1 MIRAHSHV
9 STILKLTLVSACA
22 AMVILWPTWRV
33 ALQTLGYYQEGRMT
47 GGGGCTT
54 TDLGTGKE
62 IQVSHG
68 FELHCD
74 PNEEPNNLEVN
85 WSVEGETGSHQFHLE
100 TLDTAI
106 CIDDPNF
113 SEGQPVAGFDTYIGS
128 GTGRYDGASGA
139 IASWVFTDKGEPGKD
154 DTLVITISAG
164 GQPVLSVS
172 CTLGDRGGNHQAHK
186 AHP

>member
-1 MIRAHSHV
+1 MIGARFQV
-9 STILKLTLVSACA
+9 STLLKLTLVSACA

-85 WSVEGETGSHQFHLE
+85 WRVEGETGSHRFHLDVL
-100 TLDTAI
+100 TSAD
-106 CIDDPNF
+106 CSDQPGYD
-113 SEGQPVAGFDTYIGS
+113 EGKPVAGFDTYSGE
-128 GTGRYDGASGA
+128 GTGSYDGVADATAG
-139 IASWVFTDKGEPGKD
+139 WTLTDKGEPGKN
-154 DTLVITISAG
+154 DTFDIVIRDAEGNT
-164 GQPVLSVS
+164 VLSIS
-172 CTLGDRGGNHQAHK
+172 CTPLSGGNHQAH
-186 AHP
+186 PNE